1 MLFSVVEWTFM
12 IIVILTLYKI
22 ERVLSQIKSS
32 LDDLKDKNNKGN
44 DDNAS

>member
-1 MLFSVVEWTFM
+1 MLFSVIEWTFM

-32 LDDLKDKNNKGN
+32 LDGLKDKNNRGN
-44 DDNAS
+44 DANAS

>member
-1 MLFSVVEWTFM
+1 MLFSVIEWTFM

-44 DDNAS
+44 DANAS

>member
-32 LDDLKDKNNKGN
+32 LDDLKDKNNRGN